1 MRNFV
6 LDLMKITEEFLFSI
20 FSLIYL
26 LSSYRIFIC
35 VYSYLLHIITIIII
49 MIIISSNSYNLSNN
63 GNDNN

>member
-20 FSLIYL
+20 FALIYL
-26 LSSYRIFIC
+26 FSSYRIFIC
-35 VYSYLLHIITIIII
+35 VYSYLFHIITIIII
-49 MIIISSNSYNLSNN
+49 MIIISSNSYNPSNN